1 MLRAIPSNERQ
12 TAGSQQQQNYRTF
25 GNLQWRRVVKSS
37 IESILV
43 SLRNETGHLIP
54 FLSRGRTNLTLHFR
68 SGLIN
73 EINYLSPSKSS
84 SSFLLKTAQGSSR
97 TKCRLHNN
105 MDAHYDFQI
114 RQQHQ
119 QSTFHGP
126 ARQFGSGGMGAFAMR
141 MGRVAMPLMKK
152 YILPV
157 AKELGR
163 NLVSSFL
170 PEFTSIVSG
179 KKRPR
184 KAVTDVLKKSATKT
198 IMDATQE
205 CDSVARGNE
214 AGGGGAGGAAVIR
227 CAEGRR
233 GRTPG
238 HGRAKVIAANKSN
251 KVKSRNSVSGPSAS
265 RKVILKKSPAK
276 RSRSDILSKV
286 NFS

>member
-1 MLRAIPSNERQ
+1 
-12 TAGSQQQQNYRTF
+12 
-25 GNLQWRRVVKSS
+25 
-37 IESILV
+37 
-43 SLRNETGHLIP
+43 
-54 FLSRGRTNLTLHFR
+54 
-68 SGLIN
+68 
-73 EINYLSPSKSS
+73 
-84 SSFLLKTAQGSSR
+84 
-97 TKCRLHNN
+97 

-163 NLVSSFL
+163 NLVSSFV
-170 PEFTSIVSG
+170 PEFTKIVSG

-184 KAVTDVLKKSATKT
+184 KAMRDMLKKSATKT

-205 CDSVARGNE
+205 WDSVARGNE
-214 AGGGGAGGAAVIR
+214 AGGGGAGGAAAIR
-227 CAEGRR
+227 RAERRR
-233 GRTPG
+233 GRAPG
-238 HGRAKVIAANKSN
+238 NGRAKVIAANKSN
-251 KVKSRNSVSGPSAS
+251 NKLKSRNSESGLSAC